1 MFSQALDI
9 GALSIQNLTLTW
21 DGMSN
26 VNWDHAD
33 TYFQFT
39 CQDRACRVHSALA
52 EFLAPRIALL
62 RRYDPSCSSYAFRN
76 DSLELFTALETI
88 VTNLHRRTPIQVG
101 PSNFLVL
108 LQLAQE
114 LDNKE
119 LLSSLIGMLNFESLT
134 LDTLVLLFQTGIDLG
149 AAFTGRFGNL
159 RDYIASNFYKIQ
171 NETLRNLNLETATT
185 LLSSPSLKIKDEDSL
200 YNFVRYRSAE
210 DASFM
215 NLFEFVYFEYLSI
228 DCIENFAS
236 FSESD
241 IFFERINVLI
251 WRRICRRLVRET
263 KLLKS
268 DRSVQVEFCYS
279 ESDPLGGIFRY
290 LTGQC
295 GGNVHDRGVVNVTAS
310 GYVDNNYPK
319 NVVDLGTD
327 SVFRSRYVNNEW
339 ICFDMGNLRVK
350 PTSYS
355 IRSHEYGPG
364 YAHLKSWVLE
374 VSNDGTNWQE
384 VDRKTNNSAMNDKHV
399 IRNFRVANV
408 PSDGFRYVRLQQT
421 GPNHQNDNLMIFS
434 SFEIFGT
441 LYWN

>member
-1 MFSQALDI
+1 MLPQALDI
-9 GALSIQNLTLTW
+9 GALGIQNLTLTW
-21 DGMSN
+21 GGICN

-39 CQDRACRVHSALA
+39 CQDRVCRVHSVLA
-52 EFLAPRIALL
+52 EFLAPRIASL
-62 RRYDPSCSSYAFRN
+62 RMSDPSCSSYAFRN
-76 DSLELFTALETI
+76 DSPELFTALETI
-88 VTNLHRRTPIQVG
+88 VTNLHRRTPVQVG

-114 LDNKE
+114 LGNNE
-119 LLSSLIGMLNFESLT
+119 LLSTLIAMLNFESLT

-171 NETLRNLNLETATT
+171 NETLRNLSLETATT

-200 YNFVRYRSAE
+200 YDFVRHRSAE
-210 DASFM
+210 DANFM
-215 NLFEFVYFEYLSI
+215 SLFEFVYFEYLSV
-228 DCIENFAS
+228 DRIENFAW
-236 FSESD
+236 FSD
-241 IFFERINVLI
+241 NAIFFESINSSI
-251 WRRICRRLVRET
+251 WRRICLRLIRDT

-268 DRSVQVEFCYS
+268 RRSVEVEFCYN
-279 ESDPLGGIFRY
+279 ESDPLGGVFRY
-290 LTGQC
+290 LTDQC

-310 GYVDNNYPK
+310 GIYDKNYPK
-319 NVVDLGTD
+319 NAVDLGTD
-327 SVFRSRYVNNEW
+327 SVFQSMRQNNGW

-364 YAHLKSWVLE
+364 YAHLKSWVLQ
-374 VSNDGTNWQE
+374 VSNDGATWQE
-384 VDRKTNNSAMNDKHV
+384 VDRQTNNPAMNNKHV

-408 PSDGFRYVRLQQT
+408 PSDGFRFVRLQQT
-421 GPNHQNDNLMIFS
+421 GPNHQNDNFMIFS

-441 LYWN
+441 LYDN